1 MKPYPLLISSFI
13 LFLAGILCQSSASA
27 QIITFG
33 AKGGLSVPNLTSGDT
48 GNPLSEGYSS
58 RLGADAAVFAE
69 YHMSKI
75 FSTTVGF
82 EYCAQGG
89 KKSGMQ
95 AFEVPAEYAAF
106 VPPGTKY
113 LYADFKS
120 EAKFDYMMLPV
131 MARVRYAFGSS
142 PFSVYVS
149 AGPFVSILMKAEQ
162 ETRGASTI
170 YLDEAGTQALPA
182 GVVSFNADNNIRS
195 DLNRYNVGGVG
206 LVGFEFSLEPYA
218 VFIEAGGNFGFIPI
232 QKGSSHG
239 KNYTGAAVIT
249 MGCSY
254 TFRN

>member
-1 MKPYPLLISSFI
+1 MKSYPLLISSFLLLLSAI
-13 LFLAGILCQSSASA
+13 LPFSPASA

-33 AKGGLSVPNLTSGDT
+33 AKGGLSIPNLTSGDT
-48 GNPLSEGYSS
+48 GNPLNEGYSS
-58 RLGADAAVFAE
+58 RLGGDAAFFAE
-69 YHMSKI
+69 YHMSAI

-106 VPPGTKY
+106 VPAGTKY
-113 LYADFKS
+113 LYADFRS
-120 EAKFDYMMLPV
+120 EAKFDYFMLPV
-131 MARVRYAFGSS
+131 MTKVKYGIGSS
-142 PFSVYVS
+142 PFSIYAS
-149 AGPFVSILMKAEQ
+149 LGPFAAFLVRAEQ

-195 DLNRYNVGGVG
+195 DLNRYNVGAVG
-206 LVGFEFSLEPYA
+206 LIGFEFRLDPYA
-218 VFIEAGGNFGFIPI
+218 VFLETGGNYGFVPI
-232 QKGSSHG
+232 QKGSAHG